1 VDQRKSRAFLGPG
14 RKSRKSDLEFNGPPG
29 PIDDRR
35 DLDSKPPPKEVAVPR
50 LDRAYAARLPA
61 WPRLMEDEERVP
73 DVPEEFRKKTKR
85 RIVNVAPA
93 VPVETKVHPVK

>member
-1 VDQRKSRAFLGPG
+1 M
-14 RKSRKSDLEFNGPPG
+14 
-29 PIDDRR
+29 
-35 DLDSKPPPKEVAVPR
+35 PR
-50 LDRAYAARLPA
+50 LDRAYAAQLPA

-85 RIVNVAPA
+85 RTVNVAPA